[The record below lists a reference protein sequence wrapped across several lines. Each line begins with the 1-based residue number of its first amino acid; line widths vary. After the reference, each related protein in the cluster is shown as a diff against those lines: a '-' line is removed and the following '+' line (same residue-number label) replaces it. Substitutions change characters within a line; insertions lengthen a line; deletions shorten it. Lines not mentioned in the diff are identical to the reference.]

1 MTARELLT
9 RLEGVR
15 PRGAGK
21 WSACCPAHDDTHPS
35 LAIAEGERGV
45 LVKCWGGCPLPAITA
60 ALGLAIKDLF
70 FETPT
75 GPGQRATSRPA
86 RHTRMPLAFQFEL
99 AALDR
104 RLRAARVFH
113 AVTPLVL
120 DALPPC
126 DLDRLV
132 DAVGQAYA
140 DGDRADLFE
149 AVADDVRA
157 KQTAEQRRNHAA

>member
-1 MTARELLT
+1 
-9 RLEGVR
+9 
-15 PRGAGK
+15 
-21 WSACCPAHDDTHPS
+21 
-35 LAIAEGERGV
+35 
-45 LVKCWGGCPLPAITA
+45 
-60 ALGLAIKDLF
+60 
-70 FETPT
+70 
-75 GPGQRATSRPA
+75 
-86 RHTRMPLAFQFEL
+86 MPLAFQFEL

-104 RLRAARVFH
+104 RLRAAHVFH

-149 AVADDVRA
+149 GVADDVRA
-157 KQTAEQRRNHAA
+157 QQLAEQRRNHAA